1 MEANMKDFLALLCT
15 FLFIALIITMG
26 VYYEQTQAKV
36 FNAAEY
42 VPFTFDP
49 DTSVPASVE
58 MVAELNEKVKV
69 YRVEYRGEVCYH
81 TVGYLHGWTVSTDC
95 L

>member
-1 MEANMKDFLALLCT
+1 MRVFLLTIAILCGLALALT
-15 FLFIALIITMG
+15 FL
-26 VYYEQTQAKV
+26 VYADSVT
-36 FNAAEY
+36 
-42 VPFTFDP
+42 P
-49 DTSVPASVE
+49 DPASVI